1 MANFSL
7 LPLTLAVAAGLIFSA
22 PAKAQNSN
30 VTNPYSNPNGGAAD
44 PFSGAPGMGAG
55 STSHPGKSSGS
66 DSSEGDSSDVDDPT
80 LYRMKTKDSVASG
93 AMSRDDGELTRRLKK
108 PEKVL
113 NVESTKQL
121 PTSKPDP
128 KFEGS
133 LLQSSVGSIRDV
145 GAKTHLEL
153 QTKGD
158 GSETENAEPPIKDEG
173 EARFKARRLM
183 LNPSTEE
190 QTKKTESP
198 RTKADSSS
206 SPSPSPSASV
216 TPSSR
221 R

>member
-1 MANFSL
+1 MGGGS
-7 LPLTLAVAAGLIFSA
+7 SA
-22 PAKAQNSN
+22 RPS
-30 VTNPYSNPNGGAAD
+30 
-44 PFSGAPGMGAG
+44 
-55 STSHPGKSSGS
+55 KSSDS

-93 AMSRDDGELTRRLKK
+93 AMSRDDGELTRKIRK

-121 PTSKPDP
+121 PTSGTDP
-128 KFEGS
+128 KFQGS
-133 LLQSSVGSIRDV
+133 LLQSSVSSIRDV
-145 GAKTHLEL
+145 GATTHVQL
-153 QTKGD
+153 QPKGD
-158 GSETENAEPPIKDEG
+158 GSENENADPPIKDEG

-183 LNPSTEE
+183 LNPSTQD
-190 QTKKTESP
+190 QTKKTESA

-206 SPSPSPSASV
+206 SPSPSPSASA